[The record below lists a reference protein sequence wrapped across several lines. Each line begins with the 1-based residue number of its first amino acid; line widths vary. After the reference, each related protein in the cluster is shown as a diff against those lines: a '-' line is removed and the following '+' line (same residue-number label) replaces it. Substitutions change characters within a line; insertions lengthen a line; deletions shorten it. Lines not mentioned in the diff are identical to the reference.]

1 MKRKILSF
9 VLATGIFVSC
19 QQEESTTSFTN
30 ETTTKVLPAETS
42 ETVNSDA
49 LALVALTGQT
59 HISAKEAQETAL
71 FTATQMRE
79 VEGIV
84 TKSPLQI
91 ASTEVV
97 TADSRK
103 PYVPTK
109 SSEQEQA
116 DVYVINFA
124 NNQGY
129 VVTSADRRVP
139 GVLAYNS
146 HGTLGNTPNNPG
158 QAILFEYIEDYINQE
173 REIFEKNKENL
184 KAQAEELIFK
194 QLPKIKQEKLVEQGY
209 FDKNGKRIKTKS
221 SSEGMNFNSHEEYR
235 EWFCSVYGVDITFTS
250 WHPQMDDYKRE
261 LENGY
266 RKEEHWRIEHKVAP
280 LLKTLWGQGREY
292 NNMVSLKC
300 NNDDEAPVGCV
311 ATAVG
316 QLMAY
321 HKKPAV
327 FKGRTMHWNEMTKVD
342 NGDMFSNI
350 YSFGVSNNP
359 TAKEDIQYLLAKLGD
374 GDLLDMNYGCD
385 ASSSNIDKAKRTFS
399 QLGYDVTKAGGN
411 IWRAIDQI
419 KNKQPVYIRGCRTK
433 VKNKFLGINIY
444 TSYEDCHAWVIDG
457 YVQMRQPVRTFY
469 VYTCYD
475 DLIASYEVHSSN
487 IFELVHQNFGWGE
500 GSLFLDG
507 SLRKYGIENDNS
519 GWYRAGIFDANL
531 NQYGSSSYKSGSA
544 HDYKY
549 DNEMLFIK

>member
-19 QQEESTTSFTN
+19 QQEESAASFTD
-30 ETTTKVLPAETS
+30 ETTTTVLPPETS
-42 ETVNSDA
+42 ETVNSNM

-71 FTATQMRE
+71 LTATQMRE
-79 VEGIV
+79 VEGII

-97 TADSRK
+97 RAGSRK

-146 HGTLGNTPNNPG
+146 HGSLGKAPSNPG
-158 QAILFEYIEDYINQE
+158 QAILFEYVEDYINQE
-173 REIFEKNKENL
+173 REKFEENKENL
-184 KAQAEELIFK
+184 KTQAEELIFK
-194 QLPKIKQEKLVEQGY
+194 QLPKEKQEELVKQGY
-209 FDKNGKRIKTKS
+209 FDREGKRVKTKH

-235 EWFCSVYGVDITFTS
+235 EWFCSVYGVDITFTN
-250 WHPQMDDYKRE
+250 WHPQMDDYKKE

-266 RKEEHWRIEHKVAP
+266 RKEDHWRIEHKIAP
-280 LLKTLWGQGREY
+280 LLKTLWGQSGDY
-292 NNMVSLKC
+292 NNMVPLKC
-300 NNDDEAPVGCV
+300 SNDEAPVGCV

-342 NGDMFSNI
+342 SGDMFSNV
-350 YSFGVSNNP
+350 YSLGISNNI

-385 ASSSNIDKAKRTFS
+385 GSGASTNNAEDTFKK
-399 QLGYDVTKAGGN
+399 LGYNVRQVNGN
-411 IWRAIDQI
+411 IWEAIREIQ
-419 KNKQPVYIRGCRTK
+419 KGTPVYMDGCSKKISHR
-433 VKNKFLGINIY
+433 FLGIRYN
-444 TSYEDCHAWVIDG
+444 TTYENCHAWVIDG
-457 YVQMRQPVRTFY
+457 YVQMRQPIRTFY
-469 VYTCYD
+469 VSNCYD

-500 GSLFLDG
+500 NSLFLDG

-519 GWYRAGIFDANL
+519 GWYRAGIFDASL
-531 NQYGSSSYKSGSA
+531 NQYGSSSYKSNNKK
-544 HDYKY
+544 DYKEA
-549 DNEMLFIK
+549 NKMLIVK

>member
-19 QQEESTTSFTN
+19 QQEESITSFTN
-30 ETTTKVLPAETS
+30 ETTTTVLPTETS

-116 DVYVINFA
+116 DVYVINFT

-139 GVLAYNS
+139 GVLVYNS
-146 HGTLGNTPNNPG
+146 HGTLGNAPKNPG

-194 QLPKIKQEKLVEQGY
+194 QLPKEKQEKLVEQGY

-235 EWFCSVYGVDITFTS
+235 EWFCSVYGVDIAFTS
-250 WHPQMDDYKRE
+250 WHPQMNDYRRE

-266 RKEEHWRIEHKVAP
+266 NKYGEWRIVKKVSP
-280 LLKTLWGQGREY
+280 LLKTLWGQGGEY
-292 NNMVSLKC
+292 DNMVSLKC
-300 NNDDEAPVGCV
+300 GINEQAPVGCV

-327 FKGRTMHWNEMTKVD
+327 FKGRTMHWNEMTKID
-342 NGDMFSNI
+342 SGDMFSNI

-385 ASSSNIDKAKRTFS
+385 GSGASTNNAEDTFKK
-399 QLGYDVTKAGGN
+399 LGYTNVYQVSYDGRKVVNEITN
-411 IWRAIDQI
+411 NRPIYID
-419 KNKQPVYIRGCRTK
+419 GCAQKINHR
-433 VKNKFLGINIY
+433 FLGIRYN
-444 TSYEDCHAWVIDG
+444 TTYESCHAWVIDG
-457 YVQMRQPVRTFY
+457 YVEMVQPITTFR
-469 VYTCYD
+469 VMSCYND
-475 DLIASYEVHSSN
+475 ALTSYETTSRN
-487 IFELVHQNFGWGE
+487 TLELVHQNFGWG
-500 GSLFLDG
+500 GSLLGNATRIAGYDG
-507 SLRKYGIENDNS
+507 S
-519 GWYRAGIFDANL
+519 GWYRLDVFNSRTGRKNASNT
-531 NQYGSSSYKSGSA
+531 YKSDSQGN
-544 HDYKY
+544 YKY
-549 DNEMLFIK
+549 HNDILINIK